1 MKKSVKITLLL
12 ISLLFIATLMAVLVK
27 KQPAQILF
35 YSKSCPHC
43 QIVDKYI
50 DENNVKSYL
59 VFDELEVSTNQANT
73 QLLIRKA
80 KSCGLPTEGL
90 GVPFF
95 YDGTKCLVGDQE
107 IINYFSSKK

>member
-1 MKKSVKITLLL
+1 MKKSVKLTLLI
-12 ISLLFIATLMAVLVK
+12 ISLLFVAALMAVLIK

-35 YSKSCPHC
+35 YSTSCPHC
-43 QIVDKYI
+43 KIVEQYI
-50 DENNVKSYL
+50 NDNNVKNYL
-59 VFDELEVSTNQANT
+59 VFDELEVSANPANA
-73 QLLIRKA
+73 QLLVKKA
-80 KSCGLPTEGL
+80 NSCGLPTEGL